1 MRQLLLCAAL
11 AAAACTTTYDY
22 GPATA
27 GASDGTRE
35 LTAKTSS
42 QFVRG
47 IYADL
52 VGRAPDSYVFV
63 LKINGV
69 QQLSLPI
76 DEETEIVSTLDGLG
90 DSLPLR
96 NLLVTGLL
104 HSSQVT
110 IPDKAAVADPRAY
123 ITQQFERLLGRDP
136 NAYELEAFA
145 EAWQTDPAV
154 GPRAIIRAITG
165 SREYQSQ

>member
-1 MRQLLLCAAL
+1 MKTLLVIAAL
-11 AAAACTTTYDY
+11 AAASCTTTYAY
-22 GPATA
+22 EPASA
-27 GASDGTRE
+27 GAPDGTRE

-47 IYADL
+47 IYADI
-52 VGRAPDSYVFV
+52 VGRTPESWDFV

-69 QQLSLPI
+69 QQFSLPI

-96 NLLVTGLL
+96 NLLVIGLL
-104 HSSQVT
+104 HSSEVT
-110 IPDKAAVADPRAY
+110 IPDKTTVADPRAY

-136 NAYELEAFA
+136 NTYELETFA
-145 EAWQTDPAV
+145 DAWQTDPAV
-154 GPRAIIRAITG
+154 GPRAVIRAITG